1 MVCFLLDFGTD
12 RRVKME
18 RVQLNTRAK
27 KIVVDRMKLIAY
39 QEKRTLQDLID
50 EIIELGLIEYLKGG
64 QNVKD

>member
-1 MVCFLLDFGTD
+1 
-12 RRVKME
+12 ME

-64 QNVKD
+64 HNVKD